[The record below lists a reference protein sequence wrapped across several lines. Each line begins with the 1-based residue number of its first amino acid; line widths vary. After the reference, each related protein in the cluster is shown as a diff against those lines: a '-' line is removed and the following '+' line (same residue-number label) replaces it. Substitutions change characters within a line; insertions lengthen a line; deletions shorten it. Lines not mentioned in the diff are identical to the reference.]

1 MQGTLPANYPP
12 HDINPALKDKYWAV
26 KYAKA
31 AWADWNYSIPRTC
44 FYNSAQKYE
53 ELRLYAQ
60 GKQPINKYKKL
71 LGVDEQTNNTWLVVD
86 WSVRPI
92 IPKLRDIVIAKM
104 LQREYNI
111 VCTPIDPQAKGE
123 LDQFY
128 ADTKAKIALRKVL
141 EQQNPEMAQHPMLQ
155 PQQGEPLDFEELEMR
170 IEFGEQFNRS
180 KDAEQ
185 AIQLAFYWNNYKQ
198 FRKRIH
204 ESWFD
209 CGVAGYRECLD
220 KSNKPFFR
228 DINPEAVITNYCRWP
243 DFRDLI
249 HAGEVIDVSLIDL
262 AAMKDDDGNAV
273 FTGEQIEELKN
284 YAAGNWANPL
294 MVGRSN
300 NYYRGYDK
308 MTVKVLDIQFYSYNE
323 LNYERNVNRRGNVM
337 FNEADYDKRNNKKDK
352 YLRKKIKVVYEVK
365 WIIGTDYCY
374 DFRLKQNMKRSVDPK
389 KMAETTL
396 DFKFYA
402 PSFYEMRTLS
412 MMERLMPLADEYQMI
427 IYRIQNFINRLVP
440 NGWTIDLDALENVA
454 LEKGGKAMKP
464 LDLIQM
470 FFETGVLP
478 VRLKD
483 VMGDNVN
490 YKPIIPT
497 DNNAYQQLTVMFDYM
512 QLVLTQMQSIIGL
525 NELTDASTPNPKT
538 LNGVASI
545 AVDSTNNSLYSL
557 MFAEKFLVEQLANDM
572 MLRMQQAV
580 KKGPVEGFAKALN
593 SNTLHFMQVSDE
605 LAMRDYGIMLEEK
618 PTDDQKQLLLMQIQQ
633 DQAAG
638 LLDSA
643 DALYI
648 LNVYNVKQ
656 AQQMLAYKVRKNKE
670 AAEKAKMMI
679 NQQTIEGQQ
688 QSAMMAEQM
697 KQQTLQVEWS
707 LKMQYM
713 EREKELE
720 AQLKM
725 MELQYKDKMN
735 NENNQTKLMDRQI
748 ETESK
753 ERVAENKETEKVV

>member
-1 MQGTLPANYPP
+1 MQDSTFGIYPP
-12 HDINPALKDKYWAV
+12 HDINPAKKDINWGMQ
-26 KYAKA
+26 YAKA
-31 AWADWNYSIPRTC
+31 AWNDWNYTVPRTC
-44 FYNSAQKYE
+44 FSNSADKYE

-86 WSVRPI
+86 WTVRPI
-92 IPKLRDIVIAKM
+92 IPKLRDIVISKM
-104 LQREYNI
+104 LQRDYNI
-111 VCTPIDPQAKGE
+111 VCTPIDPQAKAE
-123 LDQFY
+123 LDQY
-128 ADTKAKIALRKVL
+128 YGEMKAKIAMRKL
-141 EQQNPEMAQHPMLQ
+141 MEQQNPELAQHPMLQ
-155 PQQGEPLDFEELEMR
+155 PQQSEPLDFEELEMR
-170 IEFGEQFNRS
+170 VEFGEQFNRS

-185 AIQLAFYWNNYKQ
+185 AIQLAFSWNDYKL
-198 FRKRIH
+198 FLKTIH

-209 CGVAGYRECLD
+209 CGPAGYKEGLD
-220 KSNKPFFR
+220 KNNRPFFR
-228 DINPEAVITNYCRWP
+228 PANVEAVITSYCRRP
-243 DFRDLI
+243 DFKDMV
-249 HAGEVIDVSLIDL
+249 HAGEVLDVTLIDL
-262 AAMKDDDGNAV
+262 ATMKDDDGNCV
-273 FTGEQIEELKN
+273 FSEEDIQRIKEA
-284 YAAGNWANPL
+284 AAGKWYNTGL
-294 MVGRSN
+294 IGRTTN
-300 NYYRGYDK
+300 IYKGYDRHS
-308 MTVKVLDIQFYSYNE
+308 VRVLDLQFYSYNE

-337 FNEADYDKRNNKKDK
+337 FNEADWEKRNNKKDK
-352 YLRKKIKVVYEVK
+352 YLRKKIKVVYEIK
-365 WIIGTDYCY
+365 WIIGTEYAY
-374 DFRLKQNMKRSVDPK
+374 DFRLKKDMKRSVNPK
-389 KMAETTL
+389 KMADTTL
-396 DFKFYA
+396 DYKFYA

-412 MMERLMPLADEYQMI
+412 MMERLMPLADDYMMTW
-427 IYRIQNFINRLVP
+427 YRIQNFINRLVP

-454 LEKGGKAMKP
+454 LEKGGQNMKP

-497 DNNAYQQLTVMFDYM
+497 DNNAYEQLRVMYEHL

-525 NELTDASTPNPKT
+525 NELTDGSTPNPKT

-545 AVDSTNNSLYSL
+545 AVDSTNNSLYPL
-557 MFAEKFLVEQLANDM
+557 MFAQKHLVEELAGDM
-572 MLRMQQAV
+572 LLRMQQAV

-593 SNTLHFMQVSDE
+593 TNTLHYMSVSED
-605 LAMRDYGIMLEEK
+605 LALREYGIMLDEK

-670 AAEKAKMMI
+670 AAEKAKMAI

-688 QSAMMAEQM
+688 QSAMMAEQA
-697 KQQTLQVEWS
+697 KRETLAFEYD
-707 LKMQYM
+707 LKMQL
-713 EREKELE
+713 EQLTKDLE
-720 AQLKM
+720 ARNMQL
-725 MELQYKDKMN
+725 ELQVKDKMN

-748 ETESK
+748 ESETKLEI
-753 ERVAENKETEKVV
+753 AANKETEKVD

>member
-1 MQGTLPANYPP
+1 MQDATFGIYPP
-12 HDINPALKDKYWAV
+12 HDINPAKKDKVWGI

-31 AWADWNYSIPRTC
+31 AWADWSYTVPRTC

-60 GKQPINKYKKL
+60 GKQPITKYKKL

-92 IPKLRDIVIAKM
+92 IPKLRDIVISK
-104 LQREYNI
+104 LIQRDFNI
-111 VCTPIDPQAKGE
+111 VCTPVDPQAKGE
-123 LDQFY
+123 LDSFY
-128 ADTKAKIALRKVL
+128 ADMKAKIAIRKL
-141 EQQNPEMAQHPMLQ
+141 MEQQNPEMAQHPMLQ

-170 IEFGEQFNRS
+170 MEFGEQFNRS

-185 AIQLAFYWNNYKQ
+185 AIQLAFYWNN
-198 FRKRIH
+198 FREFRRRLL
-204 ESWFD
+204 EDWFD
-209 CGVAGYRECLD
+209 CGPAGYKEGLD
-220 KSNKPFFR
+220 KNNQPFFR
-228 DINPEAVITNYCRWP
+228 KVNPEAVITNYCRFP

-249 HAGEVIDVSLIDL
+249 HAGEVINVSLIDL
-262 AAMKDDDGNAV
+262 ATMKDEEGNCI
-273 FTGEQIEELKN
+273 FTKEEIEEIK
-284 YAAGNWANPL
+284 AVAGNWNYPTMAG
-294 MVGRSN
+294 GRTTG
-300 NYYRGYDK
+300 YFRGHDRN
-308 MTVKVLDIQFYSYNE
+308 TVQVLDLQFYSYNE
-323 LNYERNVNRRGNVM
+323 LNYERNINRRGNIM
-337 FNEADYDKRNNKKDK
+337 FNEADYERKNNKKDK
-352 YLRKKIKVVYEVK
+352 YLRKKIKVVYEIK
-365 WIIGTDYCY
+365 WIVNTEFCY
-374 DFRLKQNMKRSVDPK
+374 DFGLKKDMKRSANPK

-396 DFKFYA
+396 DYKFYA

-412 MMERLMPLADEYQMI
+412 MMERLMPLADEYQMT

-454 LEKGGKAMKP
+454 LEKGGQAMKP
-464 LDLIQM
+464 LDLLQM

-490 YKPIIPT
+490 YKPILPT
-497 DNNAYQQLTVMFDYM
+497 DNNAYEQLRVMYEHL
-512 QLVLTQMQSIIGL
+512 QIVLTQMQSIIGL

-545 AVDSTNNSLYSL
+545 AVDSTNNSLYPL
-557 MFAEKFLVEQLANDM
+557 QFAEKFLVEQLANDM

-580 KKGPVEGFAKALN
+580 KKGPVEGFARALN
-593 SNTLHFMQVSDE
+593 TNTLHFMSISDE
-605 LAMRDYGIMLEEK
+605 LPLREYGIMIEEK

-670 AAEKAKMMI
+670 AQEKAKMMI

-688 QSAMMAEQM
+688 QSAMMTEQA
-697 KQQTLQVEWS
+697 KRESLQFEYS
-707 LKMQYM
+707 LKMQL
-713 EREKELE
+713 EQLTKDLE
-720 AQLKM
+720 ARNMQL
-725 MELQYKDKMN
+725 ELQIKDKMN

-748 ETESK
+748 ESETKLEIAAK
-753 ERVAENKETEKVV
+753 KETEKVD